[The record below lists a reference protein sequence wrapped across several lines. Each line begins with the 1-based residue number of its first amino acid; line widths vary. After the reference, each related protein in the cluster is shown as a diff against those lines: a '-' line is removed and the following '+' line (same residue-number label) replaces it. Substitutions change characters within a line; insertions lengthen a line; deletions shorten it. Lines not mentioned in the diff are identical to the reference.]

1 MNLNCGEPE
10 KLFVDYDLDNNMNKS
25 QYIKAKFPD
34 FVRETPLEFSKK
46 LSERFGAQIYLKRE
60 DLQTVR
66 SYKIRGAFARMLQ
79 LTDDEKSKG
88 VICASAGNHA
98 QGVAYCCKEMQVK
111 GTIVMPE
118 TTPKQKINMVKS
130 FGEEWVTIRL
140 AGDNFDAAKHVAEIK
155 ATEEALCFIP
165 PFDDEWVIAGQGT
178 VGIEILSQLGTFP
191 DFVLVPVGGGGLAAG
206 ICSVLTETSPGTK
219 VIGVEPTGAPSM
231 TEALKNGAP
240 VELQQIDKFVD
251 GASVKRVGDLN
262 FAICKSKLDRM
273 MLVDE
278 GKICG
283 TILHLYNEFG
293 IIVEPAGALTIAV
306 LEQLNSE
313 EIKDK
318 TIVLIVSGGN
328 NDITRTEEIRERWM
342 LYEGL
347 KHYFLIRFPQRPGAL
362 KEFVSDVV
370 GQNDDIVYFQFSS
383 KTGRESGPALV
394 GIETALSENRISIE
408 NKLREKGFDFEYL
421 QPNSLL
427 FQQLVG

>member
-1 MNLNCGEPE
+1 
-10 KLFVDYDLDNNMNKS
+10 MNKS
-25 QYIKAKFPD
+25 QYIKAQFPD
-34 FVRETPLEFSKK
+34 FVRETPLEFNKK
-46 LSERFGAQIYLKRE
+46 LSERFGANIYLKRE
-60 DLQTVR
+60 DLQSVR
-66 SYKIRGAFARMLQ
+66 SYKIRGAFARMSQ
-79 LTDDEKSKG
+79 LTEQEKNNG

-98 QGVAYCCKEMQVK
+98 QGVALCCKEMQVK

-130 FGEEWVTIRL
+130 FGEDWVTIL
-140 AGDNFDAAKHVAEIK
+140 LVGDTFDAAKHVAEK
-155 ATEEALCFIP
+155 KSLDEGLCFIP

-178 VGIEILSQLGTFP
+178 VGIEIISQLSATP
-191 DFVLVPVGGGGLAAG
+191 DFVLVPVGGGGLVAG
-206 ICSVLTETSPGTK
+206 ISSVLSEISLETK
-219 VIGVEPTGAPSM
+219 IIGVEPTGAPSM
-231 TEALKNGAP
+231 TEALKNGSP
-240 VELQQIDKFVD
+240 VELQLIDKFVD

-262 FAICKSKLDRM
+262 FEVCQNKLSKML
-273 MLVDE
+273 LVDE

-283 TILHLYNEFG
+283 TILQLYNEFG
-293 IIVEPAGALTIAV
+293 IVVEPAGALTVAA
-306 LEQLNSE
+306 LEQLNPE

-362 KEFVSDVV
+362 KEFVSDVM
-370 GQNDDIVYFQFSS
+370 GPTDDIVYFQFSS
-383 KTGRESGPALV
+383 KTGRESGPAVV
-394 GIETALSENRISIE
+394 GIETTQSQDRISIE

-427 FQQLVG
+427 FQQLIG

>member
-1 MNLNCGEPE
+1 
-10 KLFVDYDLDNNMNKS
+10 MNKS
-25 QYIKAKFPD
+25 QQIKAQFPE
-34 FVRETPLEFSKK
+34 FVRETPLEFNKK
-46 LSERFGAQIYLKRE
+46 LSERFGAKIYLKRE
-60 DLQTVR
+60 DLQSVR
-66 SYKIRGAFARMLQ
+66 SYKIRGAFARMSQ
-79 LTDDEKSKG
+79 LSTEEKNKG

-98 QGVAYCCKEMQVK
+98 QGVALCCKEMQVK

-130 FGEEWVTIRL
+130 FGEDWVTVIL
-140 AGDNFDAAKHVAEIK
+140 VGDTFDSAKHFAEKKSI
-155 ATEEALCFIP
+155 TEGLCFIP

-178 VGIEILSQLGTFP
+178 VGIEIINQLGFSP
-191 DFVLVPVGGGGLAAG
+191 DFVYVPVGGGGLAAG
-206 ICSVLTETSPGTK
+206 ICSVMAEISTETK
-219 VIGVEPTGAPSM
+219 IIGVEPTGAPSM
-231 TEALKNGAP
+231 TEALKNGFS
-240 VELQQIDKFVD
+240 VELNHIDKFVD

-262 FAICKSKLDRM
+262 FEICQNKLSKML
-273 MLVDE
+273 LVDE

-283 TILHLYNEFG
+283 TILQLYNEFG
-293 IIVEPAGALTIAV
+293 IVVEPAGALTVAA
-306 LEQLNSE
+306 LEQLNPE
-313 EIKDK
+313 EINNK

-370 GQNDDIVYFQFSS
+370 GPTDDIVYFQFSS
-383 KTGRESGPALV
+383 KTGRESGPAVV
-394 GIETALSENRISIE
+394 GIETTKSEDRISIE
-408 NKLREKGFDFEYL
+408 NKLSEKGFDFEYL